1 MRSRVLPALI
11 AGLGLMLAGQ
21 ATAQTFTT
29 LHSFS
34 VDTLAL
40 GSLVSSGNTLYGTS
54 QYGGSGGVG
63 TVFSLNTNG
72 TGFTTLYSFSA
83 FTPVSGVGLNSDGGL
98 PFAGLLL
105 SGNTVYGT
113 APRGGDYGYGTVF
126 SLNTNGTAFTTLYD
140 FADGSDGAAPYAGL
154 ILSGNTLYGTAERGG
169 DYGYGTVFSLNTDG
183 TGFTT
188 LYSFTATTGTLGLD
202 RKGTNSDGA
211 YPEAGLVLSGNTLF
225 GTAAWGGSS
234 GFGTVFSLNT
244 NGTGFTTLHSFAD
257 GSDGAVPAPY
267 AGLVLS
273 GKTLYGTAE
282 EGGDYGYGTVF
293 SLNTNGAGFT
303 TLYSFTGGDAGEAP
317 NDRLVL
323 SGGMLYGTADGG
335 SASNGTVFA
344 INTNGTGFT
353 NLYGFP
359 NGIDGALGTG
369 LILCGNALYGTTS
382 VGGAWGDGTVFSLTL
397 PPVSA
402 PQLTLTRSGANV
414 ILSWPATAAGFTL
427 QSTTN
432 LGLPAFWTTNSP
444 APVLVNGQNVV
455 TNALS
460 GIQQFYRLTQ

>member
-1 MRSRVLPALI
+1 MIPNRPAPIYTRNNDMNITRANKFTCPGGALRAAWACLGVASMRSRVLPALI

-113 APRGGDYGYGTVF
+113 AP
-126 SLNTNGTAFTTLYD
+126 
-140 FADGSDGAAPYAGL
+140 
-154 ILSGNTLYGTAERGG
+154 RGG